1 MPSRDAIRTTS
12 RPRSEGS
19 DDLGLTD
26 AVPAKI
32 AVHTDARVRAIG
44 IGEQTISFKLT
55 ALCCLYWAGRPAMR
69 VVRAFD
75 QKNIGAARPAYR
87 RGAIL
92 GKFLY
97 RRHLAAFA
105 GGVFVG

>member
-1 MPSRDAIRTTS
+1 
-12 RPRSEGS
+12 
-19 DDLGLTD
+19 
-26 AVPAKI
+26 
-32 AVHTDARVRAIG
+32 
-44 IGEQTISFKLT
+44 
-55 ALCCLYWAGRPAMR
+55 MR

-87 RGAIL
+87 SGAIL